1 MTEPHHFHTS
11 RLRIEALSL
20 RHASVIFS
28 AQLDPL
34 IYQFIPD
41 DPLSLEELTRRY
53 SFLEGA
59 KSPDGKEHW
68 LNWVAFDREGHAVI
82 GTFQAT
88 VPANGPT
95 SIAYTVFPPFWGQGY
110 ATEIG
115 LCMLAHIFNTYS
127 SSSVIAEIDTRNTAS
142 IRLVERWG
150 FCKSKLTHNADF
162 FKGASS
168 DEYTYSLTLSTWLRT
183 HHSPNHPKIN

>member
-1 MTEPHHFHTS
+1 MTNLTIFHTS
-11 RLRIEALSL
+11 RLRIEPLSL
-20 RHASVIFS
+20 NHASVIFP

-34 IYQFIPD
+34 IYRFIPD
-41 DPLSLEELTRRY
+41 EPLSLEELTRRY
-53 SFLEGA
+53 SFLESG
-59 KSPDGKEHW
+59 KSPDGTEHW
-68 LNWVAFDREGHAVI
+68 LNWIAFDRDNPTVI

-88 VPANGPT
+88 VPADAPT

-115 LCMLAHIFNTYS
+115 LCMISHIFNTYS
-127 SSSVIAEIDTRNTAS
+127 PSSVIAEIDTRNTTS

-150 FCKSKLTHNADF
+150 FSKSKLTHNVDF

-168 DEYTYSLTLSTWLRT
+168 DEYTYSMTLSTWVST
-183 HHSPNHPKIN
+183 HH